1 MFWREIKL
9 WVLSFYTDLI
19 GLLGVTDKLEG
30 SKGVGWVSGII
41 PVSRLTTKLSKTGD
55 VQSI

>member
-30 SKGVGWVSGII
+30 SKGVCWVSGII
-41 PVSRLTTKLSKTGD
+41 TVSRLTTKLSKTGD